1 MARKR
6 KGELPSGS
14 IRKQVFDHFEPLF
27 DEAGQPIIDP
37 KTGKQK
43 KKRIYTSIT
52 RSSVEEVNIAKAE
65 AKLNK
70 ASKKQ
75 PANMTLR
82 EAIQK
87 YISSSDAVL
96 SPTTAR
102 GYNTILNNGFIFI
115 MDMKLSKLSTEILK
129 EAVNQEAKRMT
140 KGKKPHRIS
149 SKTVSNE
156 YGLIAAVLNIYAPSL
171 DTSVKLPARN
181 PKKHE
186 ISPPDV
192 IFNIV
197 KGTEIEL
204 PVLLAMWLSF
214 SISEIKGLYK
224 SKSISSN
231 GNFISVVQ
239 VTVKVGKKEITKD
252 DAKQI
257 TRHRTHR
264 IPSYIKDLIANVET
278 DQLVTLSASAVSN
291 RFKRLILKNKIPYMT
306 FHDLRHVNASVMNLL
321 NIPDKYAQ
329 ERGGWK
335 TDAVMKGTYMQTFTR
350 ARVEV
355 DDTIDNYFE
364 SLLFGTS
371 ETIDKK
377 YNAWLF
383 LLDLED
389 TSENKILYESFMAQK
404 ERIILLLSEAEFPKV
419 QHEMQHEKKNP

>member
-27 DEAGQPIIDP
+27 DDTGRPVIDP

-43 KKRIYTSIT
+43 KKRVYISIT
-52 RSSVEEVNIAKAE
+52 RSSVDEVNLAKAE
-65 AKLNK
+65 VKINK

-75 PANMTLR
+75 PANITLR
-82 EAIQK
+82 EAIEK

-96 SPTTAR
+96 SPTTVR
-102 GYNTILNNGFIFI
+102 GYNTILNNAFVSI
-115 MDMKLSKLSTEILK
+115 MDMKISKLSTETLK

-140 KGKKPHRIS
+140 RGKKPHRIS
-149 SKTVSNE
+149 AKTVSNE

-186 ISPPDV
+186 LSPPDI
-192 IFNIV
+192 IFNMV

-231 GNFISVVQ
+231 GDYISIVQ

-252 DAKQI
+252 NAKQI

-264 IPSYIKDLIANVET
+264 IPAYIKDLIAKVET

-291 RFKRLILKNKIPYMT
+291 RFKRLVLKYKIPYMT
-306 FHDLRHVNASVMNLL
+306 FHDLRHVNASVMTLL
-321 NIPDKYAQ
+321 SIPDKYAQ

-364 SLLFGTS
+364 SLLFGAPES
-371 ETIDKK
+371 IDQK
-377 YNAWLF
+377 YTAWL
-383 LLDLED
+383 LLFDMED
-389 TSENKILYESFMAQK
+389 NSENKILYDSFMAQK
-404 ERIILLLSEAEFPKV
+404 ERIILLLSDAESQKV